1 MYGTNINICNL
12 HYYSIQLHAKMLKL
26 LDSVLEHSSGTPLHL
41 LLVTDRQ
48 QNNRVHHLTIIIII
62 IITIIMIIMSII

>member
-48 QNNRVHHLTIIIII
+48 QKSQQPCPSPDPT
-62 IITIIMIIMSII
+62 TMSISII

>member
-48 QNNRVHHLTIIIII
+48 QNNHVHHLTQGNNHL
-62 IITIIMIIMSII
+62 TQGKRVQCG